1 MSRRHR
7 RGGMVDRPKASID
20 MNSLIDLTFLLLVT
34 FILTI
39 PALEQG
45 ISIILP
51 RGKTDTLQVK
61 EHKPA
66 TITIDAENRYFL
78 DKSPTT
84 LEALEKQ
91 IEEYA
96 LRDSFIL
103 EGLTDNPYP
112 YMKASDVVVQPSR
125 WEGKSL
131 VLDEAKILGK
141 AIVVTDYTSVSDQI
155 RDGVTGIVTG
165 MEPEQIAQGI
175 ERVLSDTGLRRDLE
189 ENCRSEKGDW
199 VESLNT
205 FYKMIDV

>member
-84 LEALEKQ
+84 LEALEK
-91 IEEYA
+91 ELLAKVAADPESPVLVRGDERLSYGA
-96 LRDSFIL
+96 V
-103 EGLTDNPYP
+103 
-112 YMKASDVVVQPSR
+112 MDVVKLVYKCKVKR
-125 WEGKSL
+125 MSL
-131 VLDEAKILGK
+131 VT
-141 AIVVTDYTSVSDQI
+141 V
-155 RDGVTGIVTG
+155 
-165 MEPEQIAQGI
+165 
-175 ERVLSDTGLRRDLE
+175 
-189 ENCRSEKGDW
+189 EK
-199 VESLNT
+199 
-205 FYKMIDV
+205 